1 MCYKCKL
8 IAIANIRYLELDW
21 NMWRGFQISFE
32 GSVLF
37 TVITFLGFNVILY
50 CNSCHCIL

>member
-8 IAIANIRYLELDW
+8 IAIANIRYLELDR

-50 CNSCHCIL
+50 CNSCYFIL

>member
-8 IAIANIRYLELDW
+8 IAIASVRYLELDG

-50 CNSCHCIL
+50 CGSCHFIL